1 MVINRSILK
10 DFEDAR
16 WKPIPN
22 ELKQY
27 LLITYSQEPF
37 PYVYSVQDLYEN
49 IRKDIAEYH
58 SGKLDI
64 AVKHPADRWREERE
78 HLKTLYIEKAYEG
91 RELTDY
97 VEELERI
104 LLQHNIESSRMVEKR
119 KNEFALSF

>member
-1 MVINRSILK
+1 MVINRSSLK

-64 AVKHPADRWREERE
+64 AVKSPADRWREERE
-78 HLKTLYIEKAYEG
+78 HLKTLYIEKAYEA
-91 RELTDY
+91 RELADY

-104 LLQHNIESSRMVEKR
+104 LMEHNIESSRIVEK